1 LCPRLPEQPGVP
13 LEIVPC
19 RPPCAV
25 RERRLGDELARLRVV
40 GNVAEVG
47 DLLGEDALVR
57 PRTTKPPMNVRQSF
71 FDLGY
76 AA

>member
-1 LCPRLPEQPGVP
+1 MP
-13 LEIVPC
+13 LEVGTR
-19 RPPCAV
+19 RPPGTV